1 MNKTNKQR
9 KGKKSSAQ
17 NIYNKQKE
25 REQCTGQKR
34 QIGKKRSIYCAKHSS
49 KTPSELGSE
58 ETVRKILM

>member
-34 QIGKKRSIYCAKHSS
+34 QIGKKRSIYCAKN
-49 KTPSELGSE
+49 
-58 ETVRKILM
+58 